1 MVLYNRD
8 SENYCTIEIVIVIVT
23 VEIVIGIVTVEIVI
37 GIVQ

>member
-8 SENYCTIEIVIVIVT
+8 SEHYCTIEIVIVIVT